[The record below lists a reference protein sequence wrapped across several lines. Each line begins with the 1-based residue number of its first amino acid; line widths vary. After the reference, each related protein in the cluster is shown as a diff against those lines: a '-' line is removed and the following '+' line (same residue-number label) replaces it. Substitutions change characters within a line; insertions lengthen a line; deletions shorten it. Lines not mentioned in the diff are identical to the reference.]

1 MPKEMIP
8 LHKPIIALKLLDKRY
23 LCLLVSILFIQS
35 SSVLGQKTGAYQ
47 APVNPNASAEA
58 KELLRM
64 LYDYSGKYVLSGQH
78 NYIGDESKHSE
89 ETEEITGEYPV
100 VWGSDFGFADSTNA
114 KDAVYH
120 RHALVAEVNERFK
133 TGNII
138 TLMWHACRPT
148 DEEPCTWKGS
158 VQNEL
163 SEDEWNDL
171 IRPGTRTYQNW
182 ANQVDEIAVYL
193 KQLEL
198 AGIPV
203 LWRPYHEMNGDWF
216 WWGQKP
222 GENGYRQLW
231 KNLYHRLTD
240 YHQLNN
246 LIWVWNANATL
257 ARNKMAYDLYYPGN
271 DYVDILATDIYGG
284 NYKKS
289 DHDQLLELGNGKPI
303 AMGEVG
309 AFPNTDLFE
318 EQPYWVWF
326 MSWSNST
333 NNRNPVEKVKEMYTP
348 EKILGLED
356 FKELKK

>member
-1 MPKEMIP
+1 MKI
-8 LHKPIIALKLLDKRY
+8 LNSGYSFY
-23 LCLLVSILFIQS
+23 LCIIIQLLIPAWSQA
-35 SSVLGQKTGAYQ
+35 QKTGSYQ
-47 APVNPNASAEA
+47 SPVNPNASQEA
-58 KELLRM
+58 KELLKM
-64 LYDYSGKYVLSGQH
+64 LYDYSGKYLLSGQH
-78 NYIGDESKHSE
+78 NYIGDKSEHSE
-89 ETEEITGEYPV
+89 ETEQITGEYPV
-100 VWGSDFGFADSTNA
+100 VWGSDFGFADSTND

-120 RHALVAEVNERFK
+120 RHALVQEVMERYRA
-133 TGNII
+133 GNII

-171 IRPGTRTYQNW
+171 ITPGTRTYQNW

-203 LWRPYHEMNGDWF
+203 LWRPYHEMNGGWF

-222 GENGYRQLW
+222 GEKGYQQLW
-231 KNLYHRLTD
+231 ENLYNRMTN

-257 ARNKMAYDLYYPGN
+257 PRDKMEYELYYPGN
-271 DYVDILATDIYGG
+271 EYVDILATDIYGG

-289 DHDQLLELGNGKPI
+289 DHDQLLELGKGKPI

-309 AFPNTDLFE
+309 EFPKIEVLE

-326 MSWSNST
+326 MAWSNS
-333 NNRNPVEKVKEMYTP
+333 NYKRNPVEKVKEIYAV
-348 EKILGLED
+348 KKVLGLEE
-356 FKELKK
+356 FKK